1 MLRKTFLFLFL
12 FSFYLFSQDNNSIS
26 LDSNGVTIKCPG
38 ADIGYTQTVSGKEYT
53 VVDRASLV
61 SVISTLGDVT
71 CLCTSNVTDMS
82 ELFKSWP
89 SYNQDI
95 GSWDTSSATTMRSM
109 FDNSQ
114 LFNQDLSLWNT
125 SNVTDMSNMFYNNQ
139 LFGQNISGWDKS
151 KVPSMERMFKG
162 AYEFDGDSSS

>member
-139 LFGQNISGWDKS
+139 LFDQNIGCLLYTS
-151 KVPSMERMFKG
+151 PSPR
-162 AYEFDGDSSS
+162 DS

>member
-1 MLRKTFLFLFL
+1 MLRKVFLLL
-12 FSFYLFSQDNNSIS
+12 YLCSFQLFSQDNNSII
-26 LDSNGVTIKCPG
+26 LDTNGVTIKCPG

-61 SVISTLGDVT
+61 SVISSLGDVT

-95 GSWDTSSATTMRSM
+95 GKLGY
-109 FDNSQ
+109 FKC
-114 LFNQDLSLWNT
+114 
-125 SNVTDMSNMFYNNQ
+125 NN
-139 LFGQNISGWDKS
+139 NEIH
-151 KVPSMERMFKG
+151 V
-162 AYEFDGDSSS
+162 

>member
-1 MLRKTFLFLFL
+1 MKNLLLLLALIIST
-12 FSFYLFSQDNNSIS
+12 SLFSQDNNSIS

-109 FDNSQ
+109 F
-114 LFNQDLSLWNT
+114 
-125 SNVTDMSNMFYNNQ
+125 SNMKNFSQPVNLSTDSVEN
-139 LFGQNISGWDKS
+139 
-151 KVPSMERMFKG
+151 MEYMF
-162 AYEFDGDSSS
+162 AD